1 MFKRF
6 VISYFFILLTVF
18 AVEGLFAQEIAENT
32 NHHHCCYLNQITIEG
47 ETNINQFNFVFDNS
61 QYDIISI
68 EEKIKEKK
76 PVKEIIEFKIPV
88 KGFKGDNYLM
98 ENDFYN
104 LLDAAKF
111 PVIVVGI
118 EKSMLQEIFFGSD
131 DSAIDFYITLAG
143 NTKHLKGQYVIYNQ
157 NDVAFLSGKAKI
169 RLTDFSLEPPQKM
182 MGMLKVKDV
191 IFIKFDILLSSN
203 QTLVKL

>member
-6 VISYFFILLTVF
+6 IIYFFILLAGF
-18 AVEGLFAQEIAENT
+18 ASEGLYAQESTKNT
-32 NHHHCCYLNQITIEG
+32 SHHHCCYLNQITIEG
-47 ETNINQFNFVFDNS
+47 ETNINQFNFVFDNTR
-61 QYDIISI
+61 YDIISV
-68 EEKIKEKK
+68 KEKVKKGK
-76 PVKEIIEFKIPV
+76 PIKKIVEFEIPV

-98 ENDFYN
+98 ENDLYN

-118 EKSMLQEIFFGSD
+118 EKRLLQNIFFGSD
-131 DSAIDFYITLAG
+131 DSAIEFYITIAG
-143 NTKHLKGQYVIYNQ
+143 TTNHLKGDYVTYNQ
-157 NDVAFLSGKAKI
+157 DDKTFLSGKANI

-191 IFIKFDILLSSN
+191 IFITFDISLSSS

>member
-68 EEKIKEKK
+68 EEKIKQKK

-143 NTKHLKGQYVIYNQ
+143 NTKHLKGQYITYNRS
-157 NDVAFLSGKAKI
+157 DITFLSGKAKI

-191 IFIKFDILLSSN
+191 IFITFDISLSSN

>member
-6 VISYFFILLTVF
+6 VISLLFIFLAGF
-18 AVEGLFAQEIAENT
+18 AREGLFAQKIANNT
-32 NHHHCCYLNQITIEG
+32 SHHYCCYLNQITIEG

-61 QYDIISI
+61 RYDIISV
-68 EEKIKEKK
+68 EEKVKQEK
-76 PVKEIIEFKIPV
+76 PMKEIVEFEIPV
-88 KGFKGDNYLM
+88 KGFKGNNYLM

-104 LLDAAKF
+104 LLDAANF

-118 EKSMLQEIFFGSD
+118 EKRLLQNIFFGSD
-131 DSAIDFYITLAG
+131 DSAIEFYITIAG
-143 NTKHLKGQYVIYNQ
+143 TTNHLKGEYITYNQ
-157 NDVAFLSGKAKI
+157 NDITILSGKAKI

-191 IFIKFDILLSSN
+191 IFITFDISLSSN